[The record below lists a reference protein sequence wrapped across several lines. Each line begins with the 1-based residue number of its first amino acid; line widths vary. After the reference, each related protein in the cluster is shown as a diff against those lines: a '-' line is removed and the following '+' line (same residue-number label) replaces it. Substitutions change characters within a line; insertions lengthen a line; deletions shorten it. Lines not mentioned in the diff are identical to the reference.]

1 MTGTTIT
8 QSVKDTIFLGINDPS
23 NFNSVL
29 LLTKRFPDSE
39 LILNSWYRS
48 ITDNLVLDKELWINP
63 EVEPLF
69 YFKTSIQGLIE
80 CPLGMSYSNRHFP
93 SYELHFR
100 INGVKP
106 NLAADKMNF
115 VQMLGDSTMPIGPN
129 RLRNSFRPYSTLK
142 TYINGEYIQIRW
154 QAEMTQFEKDV
165 MDNNDIKEL
174 LNYRYPE
181 IYLWLHKS

>member
-29 LLTKRFPDSE
+29 LLTKKFPDSE
-39 LILNSWYRS
+39 LILNSWYRA

-69 YFKTSIQGLIE
+69 YFKTSIAGLVE

-106 NLAADKMNF
+106 NLAADKIF
-115 VQMLGDSTMPIGPN
+115 SLHLLGESTKPAGPN
-129 RLRNSFRPYSTLK
+129 RLRSSYRPYNTSWSN
-142 TYINGEYIQIRW
+142 YNGEYIQIRW
-154 QAEMTQFEKDV
+154 QAEMTQFEMDV

-181 IYLWLHKS
+181 IYLWLHES